1 MLACGT
7 FSLGV
12 PRMSSSSS
20 NTQSSAST
28 APTSV
33 TAVRNGLKGFVLS
46 LIAAIM
52 WGMLPVA
59 LKEVLSGMDAT
70 TIVWYRFFVAGI
82 ALWIWLAATKQLPR
96 LRSAARR
103 TQGFLLIASVGLCAN
118 YFFFS
123 YSLNFVNG
131 ETSEAVI
138 QLSTLFLIL
147 GGVIIYKEPFL
158 AIQKFGTALILVGL
172 LLFFNERL
180 FELGSLESSQTLGV
194 IIVVAAAITWALY
207 ALLQKQLLKDYTPV
221 QILSVIYAFSVVVL
235 LPLVTPSI
243 LFSLSP
249 LQFALLA
256 FCCLNTV
263 VAYGCFAE
271 AMNCWD
277 ASKVSAVLALAPL
290 FTIATLKLTVALVPD
305 YAFSDRLGLLSLA
318 GAGLLVI
325 GSVLTALVPWL
336 YQRRLARKMAAAR
349 VVDSTL

>member
-7 FSLGV
+7 FSLGTAL
-12 PRMSSSSS
+12 MSSSSVV
-20 NTQSSAST
+20 NNLASEGRNS
-28 APTSV
+28 PH
-33 TAVRNGLKGFVLS
+33 NGLKGFALS
-46 LIAAIM
+46 LVAAIM

-70 TIVWYRFFVAGI
+70 TIVWFRFLVAGI
-82 ALWIWLAATKQLPR
+82 VLWIWLAATRQLPR
-96 LRSAARR
+96 LGTAARR
-103 TQGFLLIASVGLCAN
+103 TQGFLLLASVGLCAN

-123 YSLNFVNG
+123 FSLNFVNG

-147 GGVIIYKEPFL
+147 GGVLIYKEPFL
-158 AIQKFGTALILVGL
+158 AIQKFGTALILLGL

-180 FELGSLESSQTLGV
+180 FELSSLESEQTLGV
-194 IIVVAAAITWALY
+194 LIVVAAAVTWALY
-207 ALLQKQLLKDYTPV
+207 ALLQKQLLEDYTPV

-235 LPLVTPSI
+235 LPLVTPSV
-243 LFSLSP
+243 LLSLSP
-249 LQFALLA
+249 LQLALLA

-263 VAYGCFAE
+263 VAYGAFAE

-290 FTIATLKLTVALVPD
+290 FTIATLKVTVALVPD

-318 GAGLLVI
+318 GAGLLVV

-336 YQRRLARKMAAAR
+336 YQRRQARKVAAAMA
-349 VVDSTL
+349 VDSPQ